1 MTPPVH
7 DHDVSKLYHEGS
19 ADEPPAALDRAILKA
34 ARENIAPAREARKPW
49 WLRFALPLQLALSA
63 VLVTMLALTV
73 DRNPPEVPAV
83 SERTE
88 PQQAPVPAPHKVAP
102 AGADP
107 TAGESPAAS
116 PAPEGRARLP
126 APIESRPSSPK
137 ADRKAEAAPA
147 AIPVPGRSERASA
160 EKAAAEDAAAPV
172 DGRSLEAARPGP
184 AAPGAAPGVSPSTV
198 APSAN
203 RAAAARSPSEW
214 LAAIERLAGTGE
226 KTAARA
232 ELEAFRKAYPDYPL
246 PERLEKLLAP

>member
-19 ADEPPAALDRAILKA
+19 ADEPPAVLDRAILKA
-34 ARENIAPAREARKPW
+34 ARENIAPVREARKPW
-49 WLRFALPLQLALSA
+49 WRRFALPLQLAFSV

-83 SERTE
+83 TERTE
-88 PQQAPVPAPHKVAP
+88 PQQAPVPAPHKAAP
-102 AGADP
+102 RGADL

-147 AIPVPGRSERASA
+147 AIPVPGPSQRASA

-172 DGRSLEAARPGP
+172 GGQSLEAARTEP
-184 AAPGAAPGVSPSTV
+184 AAAGAAP
-198 APSAN
+198 AAN
-203 RAAAARSPSEW
+203 RAAVARSPSAW

-232 ELEAFRKAYPDYPL
+232 ELEAFRKVYPDYPL

>member
-19 ADEPPAALDRAILKA
+19 ADEPPAELDRAILKA
-34 ARENIAPAREARKPW
+34 ARENIAPVREARKPW
-49 WLRFALPLQLALSA
+49 WRRFALPLQLAFSV

-83 SERTE
+83 TERTE
-88 PQQAPVPAPHKVAP
+88 PQQAPVPAPHKAAP
-102 AGADP
+102 GGADL

-116 PAPEGRARLP
+116 PAPEARARLP

-147 AIPVPGRSERASA
+147 AIPVPGPSERASA

-172 DGRSLEAARPGP
+172 GGQSLEAARPEP
-184 AAPGAAPGVSPSTV
+184 AAAGAAP
-198 APSAN
+198 AAN

>member
-19 ADEPPAALDRAILKA
+19 ADEPPAVLDRAILKA
-34 ARENIAPAREARKPW
+34 ARENIAPVREARKPW
-49 WLRFALPLQLALSA
+49 WRRFALPLQLAFSV

-83 SERTE
+83 TERTE
-88 PQQAPVPAPHKVAP
+88 PQQAPV
-102 AGADP
+102 
-107 TAGESPAAS
+107 
-116 PAPEGRARLP
+116 P

-147 AIPVPGRSERASA
+147 AIPVPGPSERASA

-172 DGRSLEAARPGP
+172 GGQSLEAARTEP
-184 AAPGAAPGVSPSTV
+184 AAAGAAP
-198 APSAN
+198 AAN
-203 RAAAARSPSEW
+203 RAAVARSPSAW

>member
-7 DHDVSKLYHEGS
+7 DHDISKLYHEGS
-19 ADEPPAALDRAILKA
+19 ADEPPAPLDRAILKA
-34 ARENIAPAREARKPW
+34 ARENIAPVREARKPW
-49 WLRFALPLQLALSA
+49 WRRFALPLQLAFSV

-73 DRNPPEVPAV
+73 DRYPPEVPAV
-83 SERTE
+83 TERTE
-88 PQQAPVPAPHKVAP
+88 PQQAPV
-102 AGADP
+102 
-107 TAGESPAAS
+107 
-116 PAPEGRARLP
+116 P

-137 ADRKAEAAPA
+137 ADRKAEATPA
-147 AIPVPGRSERASA
+147 AIPVPGPSERASA

-172 DGRSLEAARPGP
+172 GGQSLEAARTEP
-184 AAPGAAPGVSPSTV
+184 AAAGAAP
-198 APSAN
+198 AAN
-203 RAAAARSPSEW
+203 RAAAARSPSAW

>member
-1 MTPPVH
+1 MKAGH
-7 DHDVSKLYHEGS
+7 DDEVAKLYHEGS
-19 ADEPPAALDRAILKA
+19 ADEPPAALDHAIVRV
-34 ARENIAPAREARKPW
+34 ARESITPAREARKPW

-73 DRNPPEVPAV
+73 DRNPPEVPAAT
-83 SERTE
+83 ERTE
-88 PQQAPVPAPHKVAP
+88 PQQAHVPAPLK
-102 AGADP
+102 
-107 TAGESPAAS
+107 
-116 PAPEGRARLP
+116 

-172 DGRSLEAARPGP
+172 GGRSLEAARLGP
-184 AAPGAAPGVSPSTV
+184 AVSGAVPGV
-198 APSAN
+198 APSTLAPAAN
-203 RAAAARSPSEW
+203 RAATARSPSDW

-232 ELEAFRKAYPDYPL
+232 ELEVFRKAYPDYPV

>member
-73 DRNPPEVPAV
+73 DRNPPEVPAMT
-83 SERTE
+83 ERTK
-88 PQQAPVPAPHKVAP
+88 PQHSPVPAPHKAAP

-107 TAGESPAAS
+107 AAAESPAAS

-137 ADRKAEAAPA
+137 ADRKAEATPA
-147 AIPVPGRSERASA
+147 AIPVPGPSERASA

-172 DGRSLEAARPGP
+172 GGQSLEAARTEP
-184 AAPGAAPGVSPSTV
+184 AAAGAAP
-198 APSAN
+198 AAN
-203 RAAAARSPSEW
+203 RAAVARSPSAW

-232 ELEAFRKAYPDYPL
+232 ELEAFRKVYPDYPL

>member
-34 ARENIAPAREARKPW
+34 AREHIAPVREARKPW
-49 WLRFALPLQLALSA
+49 WRRFALPLQLAFSV
-63 VLVTMLALTV
+63 VLVTMLALTM

-83 SERTE
+83 TERTA
-88 PQQAPVPAPHKVAP
+88 PQEAPSR
-102 AGADP
+102 ADP

-116 PAPEGRARLP
+116 PAPEAKARLP

-147 AIPVPGRSERASA
+147 AIPVPGPSERASL

-172 DGRSLEAARPGP
+172 GGQSLEAARPEP
-184 AAPGAAPGVSPSTV
+184 AAAGAAP
-198 APSAN
+198 AAN
-203 RAAAARSPSEW
+203 RAAVARSPSAW

-226 KTAARA
+226 KMAARA

>member
-1 MTPPVH
+1 MMPGH
-7 DHDVSKLYHEGS
+7 DDDVAKLYHEGS

-34 ARENIAPAREARKPW
+34 ARESLAPARKPGKPW

-83 SERTE
+83 TERTE
-88 PQQAPVPAPHKVAP
+88 PQQALVPAPHKAAP

-107 TAGESPAAS
+107 AAAESPAAS

-147 AIPVPGRSERASA
+147 AIPVPARSERASA

-172 DGRSLEAARPGP
+172 GGRSLEAARPGP

>member
-1 MTPPVH
+1 MTPGH
-7 DHDVSKLYHEGS
+7 DDDVAKLYHEGS

-34 ARENIAPAREARKPW
+34 ARESLAPARKPGKPW

-73 DRNPPEVPAV
+73 DRNPPEIPAV
-83 SERTE
+83 TERTE
-88 PQQAPVPAPHKVAP
+88 PQAGPASPPLKAAP

-107 TAGESPAAS
+107 AADKSPAVS
-116 PAPEGRARLP
+116 PASEARTRLP
-126 APIESRPSSPK
+126 APMPPTAPSPK
-137 ADRKAEAAPA
+137 AERAAEAAPA
-147 AIPVPGRSERASA
+147 VMPMPARSDRASA
-160 EKAAAEDAAAPV
+160 AKAESAEAAAPV
-172 DGRSLEAARPGP
+172 GGRSLEAATPGP
-184 AAPGAAPGVSPSTV
+184 AAAGAAPGAAPSSG
-198 APSAN
+198 APVAN
-203 RAAAARSPSEW
+203 RAAAARNPSDW